1 MMTIDQIL
9 TKLDH
14 YYKEDQ
20 LTEVEPFLLYCLVDA
35 KKEQAYGLYI
45 SVGNELLGF
54 YRSIGQFEAAFAVGE
69 DVLLLMEELQLD
81 HTVHFATTLF
91 NVATAYRTAGKYEE
105 ALANYRRA
113 LEIYQKELPKDD
125 YRLAELYS
133 SISILLEKL
142 NENENAALFL
152 EKAIQIMEKQ
162 PGTRVEVAT
171 SRTILALIE
180 LKMDKLE
187 AAEKHLELAISAFKE
202 DGGKTDTHYS
212 AALAGLGEVC
222 YRQGSLERALENYE
236 HALFEVEKHFGRKE
250 GYGLLCGN
258 CAAICRELGQSAK
271 AEEYE
276 VQRKKYCP
284 EA

>member
-1 MMTIDQIL
+1 
-9 TKLDH
+9 
-14 YYKEDQ
+14 
-20 LTEVEPFLLYCLVDA
+20 
-35 KKEQAYGLYI
+35 
-45 SVGNELLGF
+45 
-54 YRSIGQFEAAFAVGE
+54 
-69 DVLLLMEELQLD
+69 MEELQLD

-113 LEIYQKELPKDD
+113 LKFIKELPRH
-125 YRLAELYS
+125 YRLAEPS
-133 SISILLEKL
+133 SISILLESSAMKMRHC
-142 NENENAALFL
+142 FW
-152 EKAIQIMEKQ
+152 KSDSGMEKQ

-171 SRTILALIE
+171 SRTSLALIE

-222 YRQGSLERALENYE
+222 YRQGSLERSLENYE

-250 GYGLLCGN
+250 GYGLLCSN

-271 AEEYE
+271 LKSMRCSAKILPGSLTGREINLKHMFENDTSRRTQEGFPFDRRCYTGSGGSCLFLSG
-276 VQRKKYCP
+276 QKQDFRYGLCDRG
-284 EA
+284 AGQ

>member
-20 LTEVEPFLLYCLVDA
+20 LTEVEPFLLSCLEDA
-35 KKEQAYGLYI
+35 KKEQEYGIYI

-113 LEIYQKELPKDD
+113 LEMWYGFVECSFMYAIALSSTGKMPFLPPASIAM
-125 YRLAELYS
+125 LAIVNRSSMLKLATPSPVNSMDLYS
-133 SISILLEKL
+133 APSTPILPMICKITSLPLTHLPGLPIRLNRIADGTLNHALPVAIPAAISVLPTPV
-142 NENENAALFL
+142 ENA
-152 EKAIQIMEKQ
+152 
-162 PGTRVEVAT
+162 P
-171 SRTILALIE
+171 
-180 LKMDKLE
+180 
-187 AAEKHLELAISAFKE
+187 SA
-202 DGGKTDTHYS
+202 
-212 AALAGLGEVC
+212 
-222 YRQGSLERALENYE
+222 
-236 HALFEVEKHFGRKE
+236 
-250 GYGLLCGN
+250 
-258 CAAICRELGQSAK
+258 
-271 AEEYE
+271 
-276 VQRKKYCP
+276 P
-284 EA
+284 

>member
-20 LTEVEPFLLYCLVDA
+20 LTEVEPFLLSCLEDA
-35 KKEQAYGLYI
+35 KKEQEYGIYI

-133 SISILLEKL
+133 SISIFQGAFQTALTVADLAESGKRCAVVCIRLAAILFKRGNRKPEMLFRRFQLVHFQLDQCKTRPGSRHFNPCSRLFFHNL
-142 NENENAALFL
+142 NRFFQKRA
-152 EKAIQIMEKQ
+152 
-162 PGTRVEVAT
+162 GVW
-171 SRTILALIE
+171 
-180 LKMDKLE
+180 
-187 AAEKHLELAISAFKE
+187 HLYFR
-202 DGGKTDTHYS
+202 
-212 AALAGLGEVC
+212 
-222 YRQGSLERALENYE
+222 RQRAS
-236 HALFEVEKHFGRKE
+236 
-250 GYGLLCGN
+250 GLLQKH
-258 CAAICRELGQSAK
+258 RT
-271 AEEYE
+271 
-276 VQRKKYCP
+276 V
-284 EA
+284 

>member
-20 LTEVEPFLLYCLVDA
+20 LTEVEPFLLSCLEDA
-35 KKEQAYGLYI
+35 KKEQEFGIYI

-91 NVATAYRTAGKYEE
+91 NVEE

-152 EKAIQIMEKQ
+152 EKAIQITEKQ

-171 SRTILALIE
+171 SRTSLALIE
-180 LKMDKLE
+180 LKLDKLD

-222 YRQGSLERALENYE
+222 YRQGSLERSLENYE